1 MIIKNNRISKCNVY
15 MCSDF
20 GASKVDKSSF
30 RPTVDEARIV
40 AGQSVLNP
48 RVGLYDFPDGKDT
61 GLRLTMLR
69 DKSAD
74 RTEIDFVKSKI
85 EAKINQ
91 DSDKASEQLKKEVEQ
106 AEKETKSKKTEELL
120 QQVVDNTSS
129 SSKSDI

>member
-1 MIIKNNRISKCNVY
+1 MLIKNNRFSKCNVY

-40 AGQSVLNP
+40 AGQSLSS
-48 RVGLYDFPDGKDT
+48 RVGLYDFPDGNDN

-85 EAKINQ
+85 EAKINK
-91 DSDKASEQLKKEVEQ
+91 DSEKASEELKKQVEK
-106 AEKETKSKKTEELL
+106 AEKQVKSKKTEDLL
-120 QQVVDNTSS
+120 QKVVDNTSP
-129 SSKSDI
+129 SSKSDT